1 MMTTPKAARS
11 PPPSFF
17 CRLWFSMVAAPKVE
31 MTTQPV
37 LANRVIRY
45 GVLLGQVSALVKS
58 KILKAIN
65 RQLVSDALI
74 SDMQGRFFVRTAFL
88 PVSFIPGLSFVC

>member
-1 MMTTPKAARS
+1 
-11 PPPSFF
+11 
-17 CRLWFSMVAAPKVE
+17 MVAAPKVE

-88 PVSFIPGLSFVC
+88 PVSFIPGLSFVCGCGAWVLCRS